1 MKTVSFLEAGVARR
15 RIPRF
20 VRRFQPRYELPAFA
34 VLRPGNPAAVPTGG
48 VSQSSPFSPPQR
60 GEDAEAMRGSLLAE
74 PGPAAARR
82 FCAHTKT
89 RRAKFSVLPQG
100 VLRRPAPLHPTPPP
114 PGLRRL
120 RMTVEPEL
128 SGSGSVSGS
137 CDSATLR
144 LCDFATLRLCDSA
157 TLRLC
162 DFATLR
168 LCDFATTERRE
179 PSVNPN
185 RAKLTGVDPLCY
197 TPPSDD
203 SNDRPA
209 DADDGHVDRALSM
222 IVR

>member
-144 LCDFATLRLCDSA
+144 LCDFATLRLCD
-157 TLRLC
+157 
-162 DFATLR
+162 FATLR
-168 LCDFATTERRE
+168 LPNDE
-179 PSVNPN
+179 N
-185 RAKLTGVDPLCY
+185 RASTPTARNSRAWTPSAILLRPMTRTTGRQTQTTGTSIAPC
-197 TPPSDD
+197 
-203 SNDRPA
+203 R
-209 DADDGHVDRALSM
+209 
-222 IVR
+222 

>member
-60 GEDAEAMRGSLLAE
+60 GEDAEADEGFPVGRTR
-74 PGPAAARR
+74 ARR
-82 FCAHTKT
+82 RSPILRTHQN
-89 RRAKFSVLPQG
+89 PEGQ
-100 VLRRPAPLHPTPPP
+100 VLRSSAGGPSPSCAPPP
-114 PGLRRL
+114 HTTAPGASAAQDDSGTGTERL
-120 RMTVEPEL
+120 RISQWV
-128 SGSGSVSGS
+128 V
-137 CDSATLR
+137 
-144 LCDFATLRLCDSA
+144 RLCDSA

-162 DFATLR
+162 DSATLR